1 MSTALLEQTSVA
13 TKKEELTTEH
23 RDRYRNALRNSR
35 EEFLASE
42 AKTQMPFQDWLEKV
56 YGVIMLKND
65 DGYYTMNYDI
75 GDEKRFMMFQLKYLS
90 VAQ

>member
-1 MSTALLEQTSVA
+1 MNLVAERESTV

-42 AKTQMPFQDWLEKV
+42 AVTQMPFQDWIEKV
-56 YGVIMLKND
+56 YGVNMLKND

-75 GDEKRFMMFQLKYLS
+75 SDEKRFMMFQIKYLTVS
-90 VAQ
+90 

>member
-1 MSTALLEQTSVA
+1 MSLLLEQEPVV

-42 AKTQMPFQDWLEKV
+42 AVTQMPFQDWLEKV
-56 YGVIMLKND
+56 YGVVMLKND
-65 DGYYTMNYDI
+65 DGYYTMNYDVS
-75 GDEKRFMMFQLKYLS
+75 DEKRFMMFQIKYLTVS
-90 VAQ
+90 

>member
-1 MSTALLEQTSVA
+1 MFEVAEQAPVV

-42 AKTQMPFQDWLEKV
+42 AVTQMPFQDWIDKV
-56 YGVIMLKND
+56 YGVEMLKNN
-65 DGYYTMNYDI
+65 DGYYTMNYDVS
-75 GDEKRFMMFQLKYLS
+75 DEKRFMFFQIKYLTAS
-90 VAQ
+90 